1 MGPPFS
7 VPLFSLQEK
16 LGVLIYTY
24 ITNNQ
29 TKYRVGIYMYMDNN
43 AVTCLFWLQYWG
55 GGGGGGVFCR
65 ARQQILFKS
74 YENELVRVD
83 FRPSWP
89 TCSSINFPLHH
100 LKPEEARIRLFRLL
114 YYDLMICVF

>member
-1 MGPPFS
+1 MDSVGPPFS

-55 GGGGGGVFCR
+55 GGGGYFAVLGN
-65 ARQQILFKS
+65 KS
-74 YENELVRVD
+74 CLNLMRTSWSEWISGLPGPLV
-83 FRPSWP
+83 
-89 TCSSINFPLHH
+89 
-100 LKPEEARIRLFRLL
+100 LL
-114 YYDLMICVF
+114 